1 MKTYLK
7 TLLRAFKKHATRFIS
22 IIFIVLV
29 SVGFISGIGT
39 STDKIRYSL
48 SDYYKSQNVSD
59 FIIKTTAEDGFSE
72 EEIKAVR
79 SLYGEEN
86 VNTGAAFDVYVGVNG
101 EKQLVRL
108 YFLDDFGKETV
119 NVCETVEK
127 VSFTEDET
135 DLNIAH
141 VEMPDN
147 KIKGIPAKTNIKL
160 DFKDVLEQLA
170 KQGGKELDPDISS
183 MLDYLKPE
191 TTLTVGNTV
200 KSPLTFAQDGE
211 PSWTNPE
218 DTEIPDT
225 INAVN
230 ELITVDNI
238 LFASTDAIPEIPAIP
253 FVHPEAEK
261 LIKTT
266 DMFVSFADKS
276 QFNAFDRKYENYV
289 EEQKAAVLSA
299 LESVQTTA
307 VEEQEKQGENEAVKF
322 ITLYKNYSFVSLK
335 GYADKVMDIG
345 LVLMVAFLFVTALVV
360 LSNMTRLMEE
370 ERPQIACLKTLGY
383 NNFKIIFK
391 YFLFAM
397 LATGIGGGGSY
408 FVGLGLAYLICY
420 VFNYSFSMPPISSQ
434 IALPFFLIVLSV
446 IIITTLGATFIAGVK
461 MTGETPAEL
470 LRPKPPRA
478 GKKVFLERIPII
490 WNRFS
495 FKYKSTMRNV
505 LRYLPR
511 FIMTVVS
518 VAVSTALVLA
528 GFALLD
534 ICIFGGLN
542 APSVMG
548 IAFVVIVFAGLLT
561 AVVIYTLTNINISER
576 NRELATLKVL
586 GYHDKEVSGYIYREV
601 YIDTAV
607 GILFGYPLSTLIMM
621 LLFYIMGMGT
631 IGGVTWFWWLT
642 APFIVFLFTYIV
654 TLMLKPKIRK
664 IDMNESLKAI
674 E

>member
-1 MKTYLK
+1 M
-7 TLLRAFKKHATRFIS
+7 
-22 IIFIVLV
+22 
-29 SVGFISGIGT
+29 
-39 STDKIRYSL
+39 
-48 SDYYKSQNVSD
+48 
-59 FIIKTTAEDGFSE
+59 
-72 EEIKAVR
+72 
-79 SLYGEEN
+79 
-86 VNTGAAFDVYVGVNG
+86 GVNG

-127 VSFTEDET
+127 VSFTEDEA

-307 VEEQEKQGENEAVKF
+307 FEGRENQGENEAVKF

-631 IGGVTWFWWLT
+631 IGGVTWFWWLA

>member
-7 TLLRAFKKHATRFIS
+7 TLLRAFKKNATRFIS

-59 FIIKTTAEDGFSE
+59 FIIKTTAEGGFSE

-86 VNTGAAFDVYVGVNG
+86 VNTGAAFDVYVWVNG

-307 VEEQEKQGENEAVKF
+307 VEEQEKQDENEAVKF